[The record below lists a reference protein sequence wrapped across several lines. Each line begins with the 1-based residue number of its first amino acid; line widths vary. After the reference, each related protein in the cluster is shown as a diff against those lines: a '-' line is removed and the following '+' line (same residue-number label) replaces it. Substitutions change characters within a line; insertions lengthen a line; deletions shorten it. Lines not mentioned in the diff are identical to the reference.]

1 MMMGITIKHKDS
13 TRTKCRQ
20 DYLQPQTLYAGSLEG
35 ADRRL
40 GPSCPGPAAFLLFC
54 LAPLLMALYGCGDDS
69 FLRESVTQKLAVP
82 TEAETMTDPV
92 ADSQRIFH
100 LLEQDEPEAIYRLC
114 TEEAQIHYGQSE
126 IIDRHR
132 NIHKDIGLQRVEIGE
147 VKMLRQDKGVIDE
160 DKRIYSAE
168 VIYHT
173 AYGPIA
179 RSNTYTFCW
188 DPSRKFW
195 ALDWEPS
202 VILPGLHDAGSV
214 RLDRLAPHRG
224 KILDAKGKILAEDG
238 VLTLVGLDPARHGEL
253 LADPA
258 SLTALAK
265 CFDLN
270 EEDLRK
276 TLQDLGAQIP
286 DDQAKDGPAQPN
298 PVAAPDHAETPDGQA
313 TTPSNQAKASDG
325 KAMTPASQTKANA
338 GLGKALPQVFYPLG
352 EKEDKILILAVAEDL
367 TLPQKTFAADHGLIV
382 KKIST
387 RLYPYGKALAPL
399 VGYVSQVTQ
408 EDLAEAPAGTLAM
421 GEVLGRTG
429 MEKTYEKDLRGEPGL
444 VLKITGAYE
453 QTLLETPP
461 KDGRDLTLT
470 VDAALQDRLYHE
482 LEPYAASLVLRE
494 VQGGAIKALVS
505 TPSFD
510 PYSFSVGIG
519 QAAYDAL
526 LHDPKR
532 PLVAK
537 FLENTVP
544 GSSQKVLTAMAALR
558 AKLWAQDD
566 TMDIN
571 ENTWQADSTW
581 GDYYVRRFD
590 KDVNGSFDLKK
601 ALVHS
606 DNIFFARLS
615 LKMGVDPFLE
625 GMKKLGYGA
634 SPITD
639 FPATPSM
646 VMPNGFELYPILLG
660 DSGYGQGAITMS
672 PIHLANVY
680 AALAD
685 PEGRLLQAHLL
696 KETEPA
702 PMAPQDYQALG
713 KEDQEYLQ
721 EALASVVT
729 ESYPFVNRG
738 PVLMAGKSGTAELGL
753 EGEVMQT
760 NSSFT
765 GFMVPKAL
773 AALSREEAKLTD
785 NYVMTLSI
793 YRSDQEKKQIS
804 SHLFGDLYPLC
815 LKFLSKSSSVD
826 ESKET
831 EQTEESKET
840 DESKETEETRP

>member
-1 MMMGITIKHKDS
+1 MGITIKHKDS
-13 TRTKCRQ
+13 TKKKCRQ
-20 DYLQPQTLYAGSLEG
+20 EDLQEMTLDAGSLVG

-40 GPSCPGPAAFLLFC
+40 GPSCPSPAAFLLFC
-54 LAPLLMALYGCGDDS
+54 LAPLLLALGSCGDDS

-82 TEAETMTDPV
+82 TEAEKMTDSL

-132 NIHKDIGLQRVEIGE
+132 NVHKDIGFQRVEIGE

-168 VIYHT
+168 LTYHT
-173 AYGPIA
+173 AYGPIV
-179 RSNTYTFCW
+179 RPNTYTFCW
-188 DPSRKFW
+188 DPVRKFW

-202 VILPGLHDAGSV
+202 VILPGLHDAGTV

-224 KILDAKGKILAEDG
+224 KILDTKGRILAQDG
-238 VLTLVGLDPARHGEL
+238 VLTLVGLNLVKHKDL
-253 LADPA
+253 LAQPSFLSD
-258 SLTALAK
+258 LAK
-265 CFDLN
+265 CFDLK
-270 EEDLRK
+270 EADVRQG
-276 TLQDLGAQIP
+276 LQDLGAEIGEGQEKEGEDQRKEG
-286 DDQAKDGPAQPN
+286 DDQGKDEKTQDTDEANRIDSDKQAK
-298 PVAAPDHAETPDGQA
+298 
-313 TTPSNQAKASDG
+313 TPSGPGQ
-325 KAMTPASQTKANA
+325 
-338 GLGKALPQVFYPLG
+338 ALPQVFYPLG
-352 EKEDKILILAVAEDL
+352 EKGDKVLILAVAEDL
-367 TLPQKTFAADHGLIV
+367 TLAQKNFAADHSLIV

-399 VGYVSQVTQ
+399 IGYVSKVTQ
-408 EDLAEAPAGTLAM
+408 EDLEAAPEGTLVM

-429 MEKTYEKDLRGEPGL
+429 IEKTYEKDLRGEPGL

-461 KDGRDLTLT
+461 KDGKDLTLT

-482 LEPYAASLVLRE
+482 LETYAASLVLRE
-494 VQGGAIKALVS
+494 VQGGAIKALIS
-505 TPSFD
+505 TPSFN

-519 QAAYDAL
+519 QTAYDAL

-558 AKLWAQDD
+558 AKLWDRED

-571 ENTWQADSTW
+571 ENTWQADSSW

-590 KDVNGSFDLKK
+590 KDINGSFDLKK

-615 LKMGVDPFLE
+615 LEMGVDPFLE

-639 FPATPSM
+639 FPATPSR
-646 VMPNGFELYPILLG
+646 VMPDGFELYPILLG

-685 PEGRLLQAHLL
+685 SESRLLQAHLL
-696 KETEPA
+696 EETEPA
-702 PMAPQDYQALG
+702 PMAPEEYQALE

-721 EALASVVT
+721 KALTSVVR
-729 ESYPFVNRG
+729 ESYPFINRG
-738 PVLMAGKSGTAELGL
+738 MVLMAGKSGTAELGL

-765 GFMVPKAL
+765 GFMDPR
-773 AALSREEAKLTD
+773 ALSTSSKTFTD
-785 NYVMTLSI
+785 SQAQTTADESQVRTGENYVMTLSI
-793 YRSDQEKKQIS
+793 YRSDQEKKQIA
-804 SHLFGDLYPLC
+804 SHLFGDLYPIC
-815 LKFLSKSSSVD
+815 LDYLNKYSPSDD
-826 ESKET
+826 EQKT
-831 EQTEESKET
+831 Q
-840 DESKETEETRP
+840 ETRP

>member
-1 MMMGITIKHKDS
+1 MGITIKHKDS
-13 TRTKCRQ
+13 TRAKCRQ
-20 DYLQPQTLYAGSLEG
+20 DYLQPMRLDAGSLKG
-35 ADRRL
+35 VDRRL
-40 GPSCPGPAAFLLFC
+40 GPSCPSPAAFLLFC
-54 LAPLLMALYGCGDDS
+54 LVPLVFALGSCGDDS

-82 TEAETMTDPV
+82 TEAEKMTDSL

-132 NIHKDIGLQRVEIGE
+132 NVHKDIGLQRVEIGE

-160 DKRIYSAE
+160 DKRIYTAQ
-168 VIYHT
+168 VTYHT

-179 RSNTYTFCW
+179 RPNTYTFCW
-188 DPSRKFW
+188 DPARKFW

-202 VILPGLHDAGSV
+202 VILPGLHDAGTV
-214 RLDRLAPHRG
+214 RLDRLVPHRG
-224 KILDAKGKILAEDG
+224 KILDARGRILAQDG
-238 VLTLVGLDPARHGEL
+238 VLTLVGLDPVRHKDL
-253 LADPA
+253 LAKATFLPD
-258 SLTALAK
+258 LAR
-265 CFDLN
+265 CFDLKEAN
-270 EEDLRK
+270 LRQA
-276 TLQDLGAQIP
+276 LQDLGAEIADGQGKEGA
-286 DDQAKDGPAQPN
+286 DQSKDGADQ
-298 PVAAPDHAETPDGQA
+298 DKDETGP
-313 TTPSNQAKASDG
+313 
-325 KAMTPASQTKANA
+325 
-338 GLGKALPQVFYPLG
+338 GKALPQVFYPLG
-352 EKEDKILILAVAEDL
+352 EKGDKVLILAVAQDL
-367 TLPQKTFAADHGLIV
+367 TLAQKNFAADHGLII

-399 VGYVSQVTQ
+399 IGYVSQVTQ
-408 EDLAEAPAGTLAM
+408 EDLAAAPAGTLVM

-429 MEKTYEKDLRGEPGL
+429 IEKTYEKDLRGEPGL

-544 GSSQKVLTAMAALR
+544 GSSQKLLTAMAALQG
-558 AKLWAQDD
+558 KFWAQED

-571 ENTWQADSTW
+571 EDTWQADSTW

-590 KDVNGSFDLKK
+590 KNVNGSFDLRR

-615 LKMGVDPFLE
+615 LEMGVDPFLE
-625 GMKKLGYGA
+625 GMKNLGYGA
-634 SPITD
+634 APLTD
-639 FPATPSM
+639 FPATPSQ
-646 VMPNGFELYPILLG
+646 VMPEGFELYPILLG

-696 KETEPA
+696 EETKPA
-702 PMAPQDYQALG
+702 PMVPETYQALG
-713 KEDQEYLQ
+713 KADQEYLQ
-721 EALASVVT
+721 KALASVVR

-738 PVLMAGKSGTAELGL
+738 LVPMAGKSGTAELGL

-765 GFMVPKAL
+765 GFMDPQAL
-773 AALSREEAKLTD
+773 ATLNRAEAKTAD

-793 YRSDQEKKQIS
+793 YRSDQEKKQIAS
-804 SHLFGDLYPLC
+804 QLFGDLYPLC
-815 LKFLSKSSSVD
+815 LDFLNKYSPSEESSFPTGEGPSEDKDMPAEKDTTAEITSD
-826 ESKET
+826 EERK
-831 EQTEESKET
+831 TEEA
-840 DESKETEETRP
+840 RP